1 MAVTWKTS
9 PVDISIGTTGS
20 WTDID
25 LAALIPSGTTG
36 VILQI
41 VNTSGSGHNV
51 GWRKNGSGDDRYTNV
66 HKNSVFWVAI
76 GVDASRIFEMKV
88 ANLNVDCYLHGSFD
102 DDAVFLTNATF
113 KTAGTGSWLDIDISG
128 DTGGATAIAAIV
140 EFNVPGASSGL
151 RENGSTDD
159 RTGNIQHSGGLVSV
173 DGSEIFEVKQSNNQ
187 TYLTGYVTK
196 EMTWVTNAVDV
207 SLSSTGPWIN
217 LSALPAGATGGVVSI
232 HHSGSISSG
241 GLRVDGDSQNISD
254 RNNKSLTYG
263 MVKALSLIIE
273 GKIGNTSV
281 NMYRHGHFEEAAAA
295 GWTGKIIGVTDP
307 AKISGIAVANI
318 AKVNNV
324 A

>member
-1 MAVTWKTS
+1 MAVTWKSS
-9 PVDISIGTTGS
+9 PVDISIGATGA
-20 WTDID
+20 WTDVD
-25 LAALIPSGTTG
+25 LAAQIPSGATG

-41 VNTSGSGHNV
+41 VNTTGNGRNV

-76 GVDASRIFEMKV
+76 GVDADRKFEMKI

-102 DDAVFLTNATF
+102 DDAVFFTNATF
-113 KTAGTGSWLDIDISG
+113 KSVGTGTFVDVDISG
-128 DTGGATAIAAIV
+128 DTGGDTAIAAIV
-140 EFNVPGASSGL
+140 EINGAGANSGL

-159 RTGNIQHSGGLVSV
+159 RTNNIQHSGGLVGV

-207 SLSSTGPWIN
+207 SLGSTGSWIN

-232 HHSGSISSG
+232 HHSGSVSSG
-241 GLRVDGDSQNISD
+241 GLRVDGDSQDIAD
-254 RNNKSLTYG
+254 RNNVSITYG

-295 GWTGKIIGVTDP
+295 GWTGKSIGVTNP